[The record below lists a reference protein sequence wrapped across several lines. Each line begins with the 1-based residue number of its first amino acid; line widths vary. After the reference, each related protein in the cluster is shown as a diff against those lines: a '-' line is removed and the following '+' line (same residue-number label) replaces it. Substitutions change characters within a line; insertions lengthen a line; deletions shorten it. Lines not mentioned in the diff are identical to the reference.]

1 MNNLTSF
8 LASSNRNFYSLNFV
22 ISRSYKVPGKLKNKV
37 NLSKVPEIDF
47 KNDVQ
52 EIFTQASGPGGMN
65 LNHSKNKVT
74 LILNNPTKLIVHCQ
88 DERKREQNLK
98 IARERL
104 IDKLDNW
111 LNKEESVENQVKQ
124 LLKIQG
130 LRNKRN
136 RAKRREEKAL
146 EKANLTI
153 LENNF
158 VVDAETPSDPTSDFP
173 EEKYV
178 DSSLS
183 EADNES
189 RHICSS
195 VKSNDWK
202 DGMEKPT

>member
-1 MNNLTSF
+1 MKLLQVYGFHNSRMNNLTSF

-22 ISRSYKVPGKLKNKV
+22 ISRSYKVPGKWKNKV
-37 NLSKVPEIDF
+37 DFSKVPKIDF

-52 EIFTQASGPGGMN
+52 EIFSQASGPGGMN

-74 LILNNPTKLIVHCQ
+74 LILKNPTKLIVNCQ

-124 LLKIQG
+124 LLKSQG

-136 RAKRREEKAL
+136 RAKRREEKSL
-146 EKANLTI
+146 EKANLKKQ
-153 LENNF
+153 
-158 VVDAETPSDPTSDFP
+158 VK
-173 EEKYV
+173 KYFY
-178 DSSLS
+178 L
-183 EADNES
+183 
-189 RHICSS
+189 
-195 VKSNDWK
+195 
-202 DGMEKPT
+202 

>member
-1 MNNLTSF
+1 MNKLISF
-8 LASSNRNFYSLNFV
+8 LASYRNCAFHFV

-37 NLSKVPEIDF
+37 NFSKVPEIDF

-153 LENNF
+153 QETNF
-158 VVDAETPSDPTSDFP
+158 VVDAETPGNNPTSDFP

-183 EADNES
+183 EADNDS